1 MPCTYNTDVREHTRM
16 LQVLFIYGSRIF
28 VPVYFFCKKW
38 TDGLKVN
45 LSMLLLKIA
54 ILNIYNSISS

>member
-16 LQVLFIYGSRIF
+16 LQVFFTYSSLIFI
-28 VPVYFFCKKW
+28 PVYFFCKKW
-38 TDGLKVN
+38 TDALTTY

-54 ILNIYNSISS
+54 ILNIYNSINS